1 MRGSPERDPSRRDE
15 VPQRAV
21 KRKKLPERDP
31 WRSGASRAAGG
42 LIKRLI
48 RPAKRDPILAACV
61 LSPHLAFPMPQ
72 IASAI

>member
-1 MRGSPERDPSRRDE
+1 MLRGSPERDPSRRDE

-48 RPAKRDPILAACV
+48 RPTKRDP
-61 LSPHLAFPMPQ
+61 
-72 IASAI
+72 